1 MPSCMPPLDAFAHS
15 LLHTLRRF
23 APHTSHISM
32 LTPTYPLPLYLPH
45 SPTYS
50 TDGQAMIKM
59 GGTDATVTVPVRM
72 ISFAD
77 GQRIRAAIGAKA
89 QIISSKGGEGGALEA
104 LWKTGGLTGKNQ
116 ITMVGDSG
124 LDKNSCY
131 FADGAVAMPFQKVR
145 EYIQSMRGDMLL
157 HSRYSIFE
165 YGCMLL
171 ATACLERVPYT
182 KWY

>member
-1 MPSCMPPLDAFAHS
+1 MPPWTRS
-15 LLHTLRRF
+15 LTRFCTRFTHTLRRF
-23 APHTSHISM
+23 ALHTSHISM
-32 LTPTYPLPLYLPH
+32 LLTPTYVYPLPLYLPH

-50 TDGQAMIKM
+50 TDGQAMLKM

-72 ISFAD
+72 ISFTD

-89 QIISSKGGEGGALEA
+89 QIVSSKGGEGGTLEA

-145 EYIQSMRGDMLL
+145 EYIQSNERRHDQ
-157 HSRYSIFE
+157 RIR
-165 YGCMLL
+165 
-171 ATACLERVPYT
+171 ATTLRNYRRNP
-182 KWY
+182 K

>member
-1 MPSCMPPLDAFAHS
+1 MPSCMPPWTRS
-15 LLHTLRRF
+15 LTRFCTRFTHTLRRF
-23 APHTSHISM
+23 ALHTSHISM
-32 LTPTYPLPLYLPH
+32 LLTPTYPLPLYLPH

-50 TDGQAMIKM
+50 TDGQAMLKM

-72 ISFAD
+72 ISFTD

-89 QIISSKGGEGGALEA
+89 QIVSSKGGEGGALEA

-145 EYIQSMRGDMLL
+145 EYIQSNERRHDQ
-157 HSRYSIFE
+157 RIR
-165 YGCMLL
+165 
-171 ATACLERVPYT
+171 ATTLRNYRRNP
-182 KWY
+182 K